1 MYFKTDTLGQRCR
14 WLGLAIG
21 GLWLLSVLPARLFF
35 GTAGVEASAVSAG
48 CCLLAGWLTFLF
60 VARVRRPQLQAFAV
74 LLGTVIRG
82 VFALLGALVMQFLLG
97 LSFENYLIWL
107 SIFYLVALAL
117 ETVFLTRPATSTS
130 AS

>member
-1 MYFKTDTLGQRCR
+1 
-14 WLGLAIG
+14 
-21 GLWLLSVLPARLFF
+21 
-35 GTAGVEASAVSAG
+35 
-48 CCLLAGWLTFLF
+48 LTFLF